1 MNSNSMKKKNE
12 IKRNNN
18 NERKSN
24 QNLKNVNLKELSEN
38 TKNLN
43 KMLKDYQNF
52 CQKYFGDSTP
62 IAAMSQERLN
72 SLMKTDI
79 KENEKNNNVNLNK
92 NSNSNINLS
101 MLDNDDYDFY
111 FNGLKMNEAFD
122 KIIKGEIIQ
131 LNKENKIGFEKNDKN
146 DSNVR
151 KKRFIKKQTEKIN
164 NQKNNNNNKIDDNIK
179 KENQIELKKEENI
192 ISNSIK
198 K

>member
-79 KENEKNNNVNLNK
+79 KENEKKNNNDKKINYIKPNK
-92 NSNSNINLS
+92 NSNLNINLS

-111 FNGLKMNEAFD
+111 FNGFNLNNSFN
-122 KIIKGEIIQ
+122 KIIKGEIVQ

-146 DSNVR
+146 DCNDR
-151 KKRFIKKQTEKIN
+151 KKRFDKKKII
-164 NQKNNNNNKIDDNIK
+164 NQ
-179 KENQIELKKEENI
+179 
-192 ISNSIK
+192 
-198 K
+198 

>member
-1 MNSNSMKKKNE
+1 MNSNTLRRKNDMK
-12 IKRNNN
+12 RTNNSG
-18 NERKSN
+18 RKMN
-24 QNLKNVNLKELSEN
+24 QNIKNVNLKELNEN

-79 KENEKNNNVNLNK
+79 KENEKNNSNK
-92 NSNSNINLS
+92 KSNNRFNRNIEYNINLS
-101 MLDNDDYDFY
+101 MLENDDYDFY
-111 FNGLKMNEAFD
+111 YNGLNLNDAFD
-122 KIIKGEIIQ
+122 KIIKNEIVL

-151 KKRFIKKQTEKIN
+151 KKDF
-164 NQKNNNNNKIDDNIK
+164 
-179 KENQIELKKEENI
+179 
-192 ISNSIK
+192 
-198 K
+198 